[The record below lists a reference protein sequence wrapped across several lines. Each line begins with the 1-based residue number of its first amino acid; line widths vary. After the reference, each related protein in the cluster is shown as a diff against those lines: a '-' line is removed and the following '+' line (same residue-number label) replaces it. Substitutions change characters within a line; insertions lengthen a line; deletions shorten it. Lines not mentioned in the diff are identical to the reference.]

1 MLWHDV
7 KQTTEQWEAL
17 RLGKLTSSKLGVVMA
32 NYGKA
37 FGEPAKK
44 YAINIAVE
52 QITGQK
58 SEPSYSN
65 DHTERGHEQEPL
77 ARMEY
82 EEAFF
87 CEVTNGG
94 FFENFG
100 IGCSPDGLV
109 CDNGLI
115 EIKSVIPSVHY
126 DNIRRGDIDPAYK
139 WQCYGNLMITG
150 REYLDFI
157 SYCATFP
164 ESKRLYVCRV
174 FSDQLSQEFEMIN
187 CRINEFF
194 ALIQTAK
201 HKILNTNYFLTG
213 GKNDRAA

>member
-7 KQTTEQWEAL
+7 KQNTEQWDAL
-17 RLGKLTSSKLGVVMA
+17 RIGKPTSSKLGVVMA

-58 SEPSYSN
+58 SESSYSN
-65 DHTERGHEQEPL
+65 EHMERGHEQEPL

-94 FFENFG
+94 FFDNLG

-109 CDNGLI
+109 SENGLI

-139 WQCYGNLMITG
+139 WQCYGNLMITE

-157 SYCATFP
+157 SYCSSFP
-164 ESKRLYVCRV
+164 EGKRIYVYRV
-174 FSDQLSQEFEMIN
+174 FAEQIKFEFKMLDW
-187 CRINEFF
+187 RVNEFF
-194 ALIQTAK
+194 DLIDTAK
-201 HKILNTNYFLTG
+201 EIILNTDYFLI
-213 GKNDRAA
+213 GKKNA